1 MIESSPIVTV
11 LMPVYNAEKYLAE
24 AINSILNQTFTNYEL
39 LIINDGSTDKSE
51 EIILKYS
58 DKRIRYIKND
68 KNIRLV
74 ATLNKGIELAKGKY
88 IARMDAD
95 DISFPTRLEK
105 QITLLENN
113 EDIGVCGSFLYVFGE
128 NIRNYIAKKPLTDIG
143 IKSALL
149 VQNPLGHPNVT
160 IRKSILIKH
169 HIRYDERFYRMEDWG
184 LWITLMNKCKY
195 ANIPEILLQYR
206 YVNTSESRQ
215 NKKDDK
221 HLKIRTELI
230 KEYLSQNSINYNN
243 NTASLIAAISNKDH
257 LKKLSNNQLREG
269 IMILKEILPKI
280 NILYPYTENY
290 ILGYLLKFSRIRLYL
305 IFLIIRNFKHIKC
318 IKSIKYAFK

>member
-95 DISFPTRLEK
+95 DISVPTRLEK

-257 LKKLSNNQLREG
+257 LKK
-269 IMILKEILPKI
+269 
-280 NILYPYTENY
+280 T
-290 ILGYLLKFSRIRLYL
+290 
-305 IFLIIRNFKHIKC
+305 IK
-318 IKSIKYAFK
+318 

>member
-95 DISFPTRLEK
+95 DISVPTRLEK

-128 NIRNYIAKKPLTDIG
+128 NIRNYMFDLAFAFEAERHGHDTDG
-143 IKSALL
+143 
-149 VQNPLGHPNVT
+149 QNTQFLRLPGNFRSGSGTRPSPHSGSN
-160 IRKSILIKH
+160 KH
-169 HIRYDERFYRMEDWG
+169 H
-184 LWITLMNKCKY
+184 
-195 ANIPEILLQYR
+195 P
-206 YVNTSESRQ
+206 
-215 NKKDDK
+215 
-221 HLKIRTELI
+221 
-230 KEYLSQNSINYNN
+230 
-243 NTASLIAAISNKDH
+243 
-257 LKKLSNNQLREG
+257 G
-269 IMILKEILPKI
+269 IMFENRFDKT
-280 NILYPYTENY
+280 PY
-290 ILGYLLKFSRIRLYL
+290 SR
-305 IFLIIRNFKHIKC
+305 
-318 IKSIKYAFK
+318 